1 MTKKFNVIVYECNKN
16 TFEEY
21 DVLPYLKRC
30 YEKKDKKPETF
41 DEFKKFVKD
50 ESMYQFWS
58 RCEYEIIL
66 VDRPCQQISKKID
79 VHQQI
84 MMNIDIVTNLL
95 MEIVK

>member
-1 MTKKFNVIVYECNKN
+1 MDKKYNVITYDCNRKK
-16 TFEEY
+16 FEEY

-30 YEKKDKKPETF
+30 YEETDKKPETF
-41 DEFKKFVKD
+41 DEFKKFVED
-50 ESMYQFWS
+50 NSMYQFWS

-66 VDRPCQQISKKID
+66 VDWPCQQISKKID
-79 VHQQI
+79 VHNQI